1 MRASKKHKPL
11 GFAPFFIYIF
21 FLTQCVDGG
30 PKLTCTQETRC
41 CENTPTFLYILLC
54 TRSSFTVATGWG
66 TADVEI
72 KFFSAENLELSH
84 NTCFKFGVGQNI
96 TLDASPT
103 ARNSAVLISVCPAHS
118 AVVVSFNLLQT

>member
-1 MRASKKHKPL
+1 MQAKSTNRL
-11 GFAPFFIYIF
+11 GLLPFSYIYI

-30 PKLTCTQETRC
+30 PKLICTQETRC